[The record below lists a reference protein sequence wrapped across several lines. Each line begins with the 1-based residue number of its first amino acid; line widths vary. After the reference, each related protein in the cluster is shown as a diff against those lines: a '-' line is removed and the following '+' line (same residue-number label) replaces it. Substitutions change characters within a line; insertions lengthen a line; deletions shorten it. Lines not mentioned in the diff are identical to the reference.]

1 MGMGAWG
8 IGKHVSGEPIRALS
22 ETTQSRSKQ
31 KKKQSLKHRVPA
43 QPALPCRQEVL
54 LLFSGKQQEGEKERN
69 AHGEFLS
76 KNNFPNENISKT
88 AHLLALLTLLT
99 SPAACLKLPPRLKRP
114 LLSPPRLSDVSEGD
128 AIGSVIV
135 LGERPGLPSL
145 EAARTESGRL
155 ELGRRRTSL
164 SR

>member
-1 MGMGAWG
+1 MGGWG
-8 IGKHVSGEPIRALS
+8 IGKHMSGEPIRALS
-22 ETTQSRSKQ
+22 KTTESRSK
-31 KKKQSLKHRVPA
+31 KEKQSLEHRVPA

-54 LLFSGKQQEGEKERN
+54 LLFSGKQQEGEKKERN
-69 AHGEFLS
+69 TDGEFLS

-114 LLSPPRLSDVSEGD
+114 LLGPPRLSDVSEGD